1 MHIDI
6 KDKAKKLKEELK
18 NNYSSEVSHTQALN
32 IVAKIEGYDSY
43 FDYNLKNEKMKKVQD
58 SCKKLI
64 RESNEFLYK
73 SFNEN
78 ISIKESENLNTI
90 EIKDYAEEYISNLN
104 QILDYYLF
112 LDDMKLSSNISNNG
126 FNFNYSKIN
135 ISEFYLYFYNTEY
148 IFDETHVIKLDKN
161 KKMLESKEFSLFI
174 YSKGKLKY
182 KKIDDLL
189 EEILNFYSIYK
200 FDIYMFN
207 EVRKFG
213 EKVNYEIERDM
224 EQISLFGRDIVVGN
238 SITHTN
244 LENKKSVKL
253 FYSFLGIHT
262 QSMLEHIKISKNTKD
277 LSVTYMVDDFEFG
290 VDENISEFLNL
301 ACNETVNLLDLR
313 IFDDESYKNC
323 KIEEIFLEKMELK
336 NLEEYFFEL
345 FQVNEMIFESEI
357 FKNIAKKHL
366 KLKLKDSFFD
376 EIYEDSEKSRNLFKD
391 IILKTPELQ
400 LINFLSEIS
409 QYNHII
415 KEERLYELLSKNN
428 DFKGTRRYKMICE
441 LIYNYYDEYAETTEI
456 SDDNYYY
463 ELAIKMAIQM
473 ATKDISLL
481 ILNPDF
487 GCLEYD
493 HLIYLKAQE
502 ILKKKR

>member
-18 NNYSSEVSHTQALN
+18 NNYSIEVSHTQALN
-32 IVAKIEGYDSY
+32 IVAKVEDYNSY
-43 FDYNLKNEKMKKVQD
+43 SDYNLKNEKMKKVQD

-78 ISIKESENLNTI
+78 ISIKEFENLNTI
-90 EIKDYAEEYISNLN
+90 EIKDYAEAYTSNLN

-112 LDDMKLSSNISNNG
+112 LDDMKLSSNISRNT
-126 FNFNYSKIN
+126 FNFNYSVIT
-135 ISEFYLYFYNTEY
+135 ISESYLYFYNNEY
-148 IFDETHVIKLDKN
+148 MFDETQVIKLDSN
-161 KKMLESKEFSLFI
+161 KKTLESKEFSLFI
-174 YSKGKLKY
+174 YNKGKLKY

-189 EEILNFYSIYK
+189 DEILKFYSIYK

-207 EVRKFG
+207 EERKFG
-213 EKVNYEIERDM
+213 EKINYEIEREK

-238 SITHTN
+238 SITYTS

-262 QSMLEHIKISKNTKD
+262 QSILEHIKIRKNTKY
-277 LSVTYMVDDFEFG
+277 LNFTYSVDDMEFG
-290 VDENISEFLNL
+290 VDDNVNEFLDL
-301 ACNETVNLLDLR
+301 ACNQTVNLLDLK

-323 KIEEIFLEKMELK
+323 KIEEIFLENMELK

-345 FQVNEMIFESEI
+345 FQENEMIFESEI
-357 FKNIAKKHL
+357 FENIAKKHL

-376 EIYEDSEKSRNLFKD
+376 EIYEDSEKSHKLFKD

-400 LINFLSEIS
+400 LINFLSVIS
-409 QYNHII
+409 QLNHII
-415 KEERLYELLSKNN
+415 KEERLYELLNKNN

-441 LIYNYYDEYAETTEI
+441 LIDNYYDEYVETPEI

-463 ELAIKMAIQM
+463 ELAIKIAIQTV
-473 ATKDISLL
+473 TKDISLL

-487 GCLEYD
+487 GSLEYD
-493 HLIYLKAQE
+493 HLIYLKGQE
-502 ILKKKR
+502 ICKKKR